1 MQSVPIRKFRFYLH
15 NLPEFICTRFTHA
28 FQLVNILSIVL
39 MSKDFKAKTNNT
51 HDKIKHDLNILG
63 QGQNTFC
70 SNKLSTE
77 VIRDH

>member
-1 MQSVPIRKFRFYLH
+1 
-15 NLPEFICTRFTHA
+15 
-28 FQLVNILSIVL
+28 